1 MQGSLGCG
9 QFGWRNQGANLGDI
23 GRVAEIGLRHLGCN
37 VRHNH
42 VGEGCDIDCG
52 AQVRSGGGGVVGDG
66 SVARRACSLQ
76 HKGTCH
82 ATDVDRVVAICFDGG
97 AFGCAFAVGHDD
109 VTNNGGTTSYRAGE
123 HRRRRDG
130 RCGRDGISSGT
141 ATATAAINRQQP
153 CAGEAK
159 CKTFKCDFHQNF
171 LKLVGRQFI
180 QYIVLYFLICVM
192 DAIERM
198 KSCHPMNMG
207 RVGIASAGGYGY
219 ARHRIKYG
227 GAKQVW
233 RVLVVEDDPQT
244 REVFSG
250 SVSRCAEL
258 RLAASVGTVAEAKAW
273 LDDNANTVD
282 VLLTDLGLPDGS
294 GLEVIRHA
302 RRLNPACEPLVISM
316 FGDEDNVLASI
327 EAGALGYIHKDSTP
341 DDIAQTILDMR
352 GGASPISPMIARR
365 VLSKYQSDRRQTNR

>member
-1 MQGSLGCG
+1 
-9 QFGWRNQGANLGDI
+9 
-23 GRVAEIGLRHLGCN
+23 
-37 VRHNH
+37 
-42 VGEGCDIDCG
+42 
-52 AQVRSGGGGVVGDG
+52 
-66 SVARRACSLQ
+66 
-76 HKGTCH
+76 
-82 ATDVDRVVAICFDGG
+82 
-97 AFGCAFAVGHDD
+97 
-109 VTNNGGTTSYRAGE
+109 
-123 HRRRRDG
+123 
-130 RCGRDGISSGT
+130 
-141 ATATAAINRQQP
+141 
-153 CAGEAK
+153 
-159 CKTFKCDFHQNF
+159 
-171 LKLVGRQFI
+171 
-180 QYIVLYFLICVM
+180 M

-244 REVFSG
+244 REFFSG

-352 GGASPISPMIARR
+352 AGASPISPMIARR
-365 VLSKYQSDRRQTNR
+365 VLSKYQSDRRQTNRVLAPVLSWSIAIKSEATEDGEAKSQRGLLSPREQEVLALIARGFSYAEIARLQGLSVHTVQTHIKNLYGKLSVHSKSEAVFEATRMGLLSRHD